1 MKTTLKA
8 AALSLAVL
16 GTSFFAHAAEA
27 AQKVGYVNTAQI
39 FQALPQRESVL
50 QMLQAEFKD
59 QNAELQ
65 SLEAKLKTKIEQ
77 GRRDGELLGEDG
89 LRKLQIEI
97 SQLQAEYKIKA
108 QSLEQSGQKREA
120 EERQKLLKLIQDTIA
135 KVAEKEGF
143 DVVIDAT
150 ALQYAKPELNLSK
163 KVIEQLK

>member
-8 AALSLAVL
+8 AALSLALL
-16 GTSFFAHAAEA
+16 GTSFFANAAEA

-50 QMLQAEFKD
+50 QKLQAEFKD

-97 SQLQAEYKIKA
+97 GQLQAEYKIKA
-108 QSLEQSGQKREA
+108 QSLEKNGQKREA
-120 EERQKLLKLIQDTIA
+120 QERQKLLKLIQDTIA

-150 ALQYAKPELNLSK
+150 SLQYAKPELNLSK
-163 KVIEQLK
+163 KIIEQLK

>member
-8 AALSLAVL
+8 AALSLALL
-16 GTSFFAHAAEA
+16 GTSFFANAAEA

-50 QMLQAEFKD
+50 QKLQAEFKD

-89 LRKLQIEI
+89 IRKLQIEI
-97 SQLQAEYKIKA
+97 GQLQAEYKIKA
-108 QSLEQSGQKREA
+108 QSLEQNGQKREA
-120 EERQKLLKLIQDTIA
+120 QERQKLLKLIQDTIA

-150 ALQYAKPELNLSK
+150 SLQYAKPELNLSK

>member
-8 AALSLAVL
+8 AALSLALL
-16 GTSFFAHAAEA
+16 GTSFFANAAEA

-50 QMLQAEFKD
+50 QKLQAEFKD

-97 SQLQAEYKIKA
+97 GQLQAEYKIKA
-108 QSLEQSGQKREA
+108 QSLEQNGQKREA
-120 EERQKLLKLIQDTIA
+120 QERQKLLKLIQDTIA

-150 ALQYAKPELNLSK
+150 SLQYAKPELNLSK

>member
-8 AALSLAVL
+8 AALSLALL
-16 GTSFFAHAAEA
+16 GTSFFANAAEA
-27 AQKVGYVNTAQI
+27 AQNVGYVNTAQI

-50 QMLQAEFKD
+50 QKLQAEFKD

-97 SQLQAEYKIKA
+97 GQLQAEYKIKA
-108 QSLEQSGQKREA
+108 QSLEQNGQKREA
-120 EERQKLLKLIQDTIA
+120 QERQKLLKLIQDTIA

-150 ALQYAKPELNLSK
+150 SLQYAKPELNLSK

>member
-1 MKTTLKA
+1 MKTMLKA
-8 AALSLAVL
+8 AGLSLAIL
-16 GTSFFAHAAEA
+16 GTSFFANAAEA

-39 FQALPQRESVL
+39 FQALPQREAVL
-50 QMLQAEFKD
+50 QKLQAEFKD

-65 SLEAKLKTKIEQ
+65 ALEAKIKTKVEQ

-89 LRKLQIEI
+89 VRKLQIEI
-97 SQLQAEYKIKA
+97 GQLQAEYKIKA
-108 QSLEQSGQKREA
+108 QSLEQTGQKREA
-120 EERQKLLKLIQDTIA
+120 QERQKLLKLIQDTVA

-150 ALQYAKPELNLSK
+150 SLQYAKPELNLSK